1 MKKLFRDIKNNL
13 QEIYLGLLLLGGLPL
28 IGLIYGSWREAVA
41 VLIVVQLVVAV
52 LYVRQ
57 EQKRGSR

>member
-1 MKKLFRDIKNNL
+1 MKKLFRDIKHNL
-13 QEIYLGLLLLGGLPL
+13 QEIYLGLLLLGGIPL
-28 IGLIYGSWREAVA
+28 LGLIYGSWREAVTA
-41 VLIVVQLVVAV
+41 FIIVQIIVAV